1 MHFGLFCLMTQRNK
15 TKSAGAIYA
24 ETIEH
29 VRMAE
34 QAGFEIAWFAEHH
47 FSNYCLCPSPL
58 MMVSHLAGLTR
69 TIKLGPAVIVAPLYE
84 PIRLAED
91 IGMADQL
98 SGGRLVLGF
107 GSGYQEY
114 EFHKF
119 GRDLKEARANLFD
132 VLDFVEAYLSRD
144 SVAFKGG
151 HFDFPETTF
160 SVRPRQERPPVYL
173 AGMGSDPEA
182 QRRAVERGYTP
193 FFTTGWNK
201 VEAIRGIR
209 STLEQTYA
217 SVGGDPRK
225 MPFAIQRY
233 VFVTDDREAALK
245 AADGAR
251 YVRRVAMAMRGK
263 YGELDGAFLKEMPA
277 VDEPPLE
284 EIAARLPIGDPDIV
298 AERLAADIE
307 ALNPSH
313 ISLFMAIPGLDQKA
327 ILASME
333 RFGTEVIP
341 RLEKRFGDLSRIGV
355 APRIP
360 PAGLTRTSVP
370 LAGGVGAS
378 P

>member
-15 TKSAGAIYA
+15 AKSAGAIYA

-58 MMVSHLAGLTR
+58 MMTGHMAGQTR

-84 PIRLAED
+84 PIRLAEE
-91 IGMADQL
+91 IGMVDQL

-107 GSGYQEY
+107 GTGYQEY

-151 HFDFPETTF
+151 FDFPETTF
-160 SVRPRQERPPVYL
+160 SVRPKQERPPIYL
-173 AGMGSDPEA
+173 AGMGGDPEA
-182 QRRAVERGYTP
+182 QRRSFERGYTP
-193 FFTTGWNK
+193 FFTTGWNTIA
-201 VEAIRGIR
+201 AIQGIR
-209 STLEQTYA
+209 ATLEKTYA
-217 SVGGDPRK
+217 SVGGDVAR

-233 VFVTDDREAALK
+233 VFVTDDREAALR
-245 AADGAR
+245 AADCAR
-251 YVRRVAMAMRGK
+251 YVRRIAMAMRGK

-277 VDEPPLE
+277 ADEPPLE
-284 EIAARLPIGDPDIV
+284 EIAARLPIGDPDTV
-298 AERLAADIE
+298 AERLAIDIE

-313 ISLFMAIPGLDQKA
+313 LSLFMAIPGLDQKE
-327 ILASME
+327 ILRSME
-333 RFGTEVIP
+333 RFGSEVVP
-341 RLEKRFGDLSRIGV
+341 RLEKRFGDLGRIGV
-355 APRIP
+355 
-360 PAGLTRTSVP
+360 VP
-370 LAGGVGAS
+370 QMPTPGTAQESASLRHGVGARQ
-378 P
+378 